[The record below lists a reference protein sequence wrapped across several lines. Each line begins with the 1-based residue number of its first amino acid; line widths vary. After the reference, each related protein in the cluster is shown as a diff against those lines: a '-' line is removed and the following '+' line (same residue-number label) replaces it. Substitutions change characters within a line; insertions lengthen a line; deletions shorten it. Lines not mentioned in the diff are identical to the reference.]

1 MNACLRSAVLMLLLS
16 LSTHDQAAY
25 ATLDSPVA
33 SPVFVSI
40 DFPGASATRGYGING
55 QGQVVGSY
63 DDSAGLTHGFFM
75 SSQGAF
81 RSMDPLQSEWTE
93 SYGINRAGV
102 IVGTFLQGFQHGFR
116 FREGRYQV
124 FDFVGEINSALGI
137 NGSGDIVG
145 FYADVCCNLRG
156 YLFHQNK
163 FTEIDYPGALRTVPA
178 AINDLG
184 TIVGIWRD
192 SANVNHGFV
201 FESGT
206 FTNLDVPGAIATF
219 ADGIN
224 SAKTIT
230 GTYLDSSGISHGFLY
245 SNGRFRTVDFPGA
258 ASTDIS
264 GINDVGMIVGDYTD
278 ANGAQHGFFGHR

>member
-1 MNACLRSAVLMLLLS
+1 MLLLS
-16 LSTHDQAAY
+16 LSTHDQTAY

-33 SPVFVSI
+33 APVFVSI
-40 DFPGASATRGYGING
+40 DFPGASATRGYGTNG

-75 SSQGAF
+75 SSQGVS
-81 RSMDPLQSEWTE
+81 RSMDPPQSEFTE
-93 SYGINRAGV
+93 SYGINQGGV
-102 IVGTFLQGFQHGFR
+102 IVGTFVQGFQHGFR

-124 FDFVGEINSALGI
+124 VDFGGEINFASGI

-145 FYADVCCNLRG
+145 VYAEVCCNLRG

-163 FTEIDYPGALRTVPA
+163 FTAIDYPGALRTVPA

-184 TIVGIWRD
+184 TIVGTWRD
-192 SANVNHGFV
+192 SANVSHGFIL
-201 FESGT
+201 ENGT
-206 FTNLDVPGAIATF
+206 FTSFDAPGATATF
-219 ADGIN
+219 ALGIN
-224 SAKTIT
+224 SAKTIS
-230 GTYLDSSGISHGFLY
+230 GTYLDSSGMSHGFLY

-258 ASTDIS
+258 ISTDVS
-264 GINDVGMIVGDYTD
+264 GINDIGMIVGDYTD